1 MKKIISST
9 LALFLFANLSLLGET
24 ILLKSGDKLEG
35 MIVAQD
41 KESVTFKLA
50 DGTTK
55 VFPKSAIRKI
65 SFGKIVEPSSVSK
78 EPPVSEKEKKI
89 KEEKDLS
96 EKRKQEEEK
105 LKSKEEKLKKR
116 DEQLSKSKRH
126 YLEGSF
132 GVGGGE
138 SQTELRP
145 FFQTIQYAGLLFGG
159 GGQTEI
165 QSTPYKS
172 RNNSSTTRLFYAW
185 NRFTFE
191 VRGTEAKGNLDV
203 AGFQTLSFGGGSGS
217 SSATEKTTNLLFGN
231 GTTKF
236 QKVSTRVGF
245 TPYPHPVF
253 DLQVIGGIERIWT
266 KTSQEV
272 DSIGGITSTGINPNR
287 VSYRETSNHFKGY
300 SVGLG
305 FEWKFLERFTLQGQ
319 ILRLEMQGPS
329 SFRSDEFRSE
339 SSVPVKYN
347 QFGLDYRWKS
357 TGTELNLKLSA
368 KVKGDW
374 SLFVEASNMT
384 LKNTLQSGYITE
396 NDGGGN
402 SDPSQILLK
411 VFAPQILIP
420 ILLDS
425 KTVLTYVQVGANY
438 RFNF

>member
-1 MKKIISST
+1 MKKIISLLLS
-9 LALFLFANLSLLGET
+9 AFLFANVSLVGET

-35 MIVAQD
+35 TIVAQD

-50 DGTTK
+50 EGNTK

-65 SFGKIVEPSSVSK
+65 SFGKIKEPSPLKK
-78 EPPVSEKEKKI
+78 EPQVSEEEKKI
-89 KEEKDLS
+89 KEEKELS
-96 EKRKQEEEK
+96 EKRKQEEDK
-105 LKSKEEKLKKR
+105 LKNKEDKLKKR
-116 DEQLSKSKRH
+116 EEELSKAKRH

-145 FFQTIQYAGLLFGG
+145 FFQTVQYAGLLFSS
-159 GGQTEI
+159 GGQAEI
-165 QSTPYKS
+165 QSTPFKGKNS
-172 RNNSSTTRLFYAW
+172 SSTTRLFYAW

-191 VRGTEAKGNLDV
+191 VRGTEAKGNLNV
-203 AGFQTLSFGGGSGS
+203 GGFQTLSFGGGSS
-217 SSATEKTTNLLFGN
+217 SSSTAEKTTNVIFGN

-245 TPYPHPVF
+245 TPYPHPLL

-272 DSIGGITSTGINPNR
+272 DSIGAITPTGINPNR
-287 VSYRETSNHFKGY
+287 VSYRETSNPFKGY
-300 SVGLG
+300 SLGIG
-305 FEWKFLERFTLQGQ
+305 FEWKFLERFTIQGQ

-329 SFRSDEFRSE
+329 SFRSNEFRWE
-339 SSVPVKYN
+339 SAPFKYN
-347 QFGLDYRWKS
+347 QFGLDYQWKS
-357 TGTELNLKLSA
+357 TGTEVNLKFSA
-368 KVKGDW
+368 KVKGDL
-374 SLFVEASNMT
+374 SLFVEASNLT
-384 LKNTLQSGYITE
+384 LKNKLQSGYITE